1 MANTPKPSPP
11 PPPDPELEKTLEEV
25 DDALA
30 GMPQTLGRLRHAAQK
45 TSKAVS
51 RLTQTTRTV
60 RSASQQRIPAQPD
73 PTPAENERREHYLA
87 RNLSGALDLILSRCA
102 EAGVDP
108 SEQPRT
114 WLSTIR
120 QDVARI
126 MSGAWADGAHYA
138 VELEL
143 EALVLREMR
152 MRLEALLRAH
162 GIPVP
167 TDPQPRPEE

>member
-1 MANTPKPSPP
+1 VANTPKPSPP

-30 GMPQTLGRLRHAAQK
+30 GMPQYLGRLRHAAQQ

-51 RLTQTTRTV
+51 RLTKTTRTV
-60 RSASQQRIPAQPD
+60 RSTSQQRIPAQPD
-73 PTPAENERREHYLA
+73 PPPAENGRREHYLA

-114 WLSTIR
+114 WLATMR
-120 QDVARI
+120 EDLARI
-126 MSGAWADGAHYA
+126 MGGAWADGAHYA
-138 VELEL
+138 VELEV
-143 EALVLREMR
+143 EAVILREMR
-152 MRLEALLRAH
+152 TRLEALLREH

-167 TDPQPRPEE
+167 TDPKPRPKD